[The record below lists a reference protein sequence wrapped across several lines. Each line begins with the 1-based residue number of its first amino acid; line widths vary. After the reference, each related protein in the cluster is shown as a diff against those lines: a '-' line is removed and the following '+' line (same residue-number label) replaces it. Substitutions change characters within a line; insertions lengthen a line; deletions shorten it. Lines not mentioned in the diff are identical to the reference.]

1 MGCRRTHLCR
11 GISWTDHTSLDRRRG
26 LVMSSEITLTRK
38 QLERIITHI
47 ALDDGIESV
56 TVIESHE
63 SGIGASHRALFNKSQ
78 IERSFEADITDVE
91 MW

>member
-1 MGCRRTHLCR
+1 MV
-11 GISWTDHTSLDRRRG
+11 ISS
-26 LVMSSEITLTRK
+26 MITLTRK

-56 TVIESHE
+56 TVFESHE
-63 SGIGASHRALFNKSQ
+63 SGIGVSHRALFNKSQ

-91 MW
+91 TW